1 MNTLEVYSFA
11 CFESLIVC
19 VYSVRSLKQH
29 VQHRT
34 LVDWLE
40 AIALGVFVGIFA
52 VIVLSLLTHPAQNV
66 SVPVWLSW
74 LMGCSLVFFLSVLL
88 MRPAAPM
95 GRCLRQLGR

>member
-1 MNTLEVYSFA
+1 LPALSRL
-11 CFESLIVC
+11 SC

-66 SVPVWLSW
+66 SVPAWLSW
-74 LMGCSLVFFLSVLL
+74 PMGFSLVFFLSVLL